1 MILLFCG
8 LLTYFLGNTGVIT
21 FIIWFIGVFIIYGSY
36 KLVVDDNSIYIF
48 NVGKIPDWIC
58 DNYKNKRKFFTEL
71 NNDYKNFN
79 QNNKEII

>member
-1 MILLFCG
+1 
-8 LLTYFLGNTGVIT
+8 
-21 FIIWFIGVFIIYGSY
+21 
-36 KLVVDDNSIYIF
+36 VVDDNSIYIF
-48 NVGKIPDWIC
+48 NVGKIPDWFC